1 MKGHLHGN
9 NGTRPHEELRRRRK
23 SQRIK
28 HFTAQWRRL
37 FPVSLATKN
46 FLNSQLSDGN
56 LGRKLRV
63 RDERAPAGNIWAEAS
78 HFIVG
83 VFASAT
89 RHRDSKYLTDFLR
102 LLPVAASFVRLF
114 IRLRLKKSIV
124 LIDGATGALMCK
136 SYLHCR
142 PLIRIHQ

>member
-9 NGTRPHEELRRRRK
+9 NRTRPHEELRRRRK
-23 SQRIK
+23 SPRIK

-56 LGRKLRV
+56 HGRKLRV
-63 RDERAPAGNIWAEAS
+63 RDERAPAGNIWAESS

-83 VFASAT
+83 AFASAT
-89 RHRDSKYLTDFLR
+89 RRRDSKYLTDFLR
-102 LLPVAASFVRLF
+102 LLPVAPSFMRLF
-114 IRLRLKKSIV
+114 IRVRLKKSIV
-124 LIDGATGALMCK
+124 LIGGAAGALMCEA
-136 SYLHCR
+136 YLHCC
-142 PLIRIHQ
+142 PLVRIHQ